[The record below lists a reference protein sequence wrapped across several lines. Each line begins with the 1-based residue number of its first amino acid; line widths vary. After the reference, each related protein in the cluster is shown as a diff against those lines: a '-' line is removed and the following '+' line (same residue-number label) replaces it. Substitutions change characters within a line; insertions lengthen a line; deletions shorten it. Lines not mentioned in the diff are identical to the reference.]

1 MTAGRQWTYNATT
14 PNRSDVLKMSVL
26 SMSNSQGNVQ
36 ITNQTTGSVKQVQ
49 VQCNGDT
56 IRSFPF
62 MEVNALF
69 GTSLN
74 SSIAASYVSG
84 VLAPSESA
92 FLSNNWALG
101 WSSQYSVTGT
111 ASITRNGTQLSA
123 ALNNSPVSINCQ
135 TLATGDAA
143 FETVTVA
150 AGTFRALKVACTE
163 QAQITTNLNGV
174 SVTGTAEG
182 RSYQWFAP
190 YVGLVKMK
198 MEYANVKIFDVP
210 FSLLTDN
217 NFELISYTA
226 P

>member
-1 MTAGRQWTYNATT
+1 
-14 PNRSDVLKMSVL
+14 
-26 SMSNSQGNVQ
+26 
-36 ITNQTTGSVKQVQ
+36 
-49 VQCNGDT
+49 
-56 IRSFPF
+56 

-92 FLSNNWALG
+92 FLSNNWALS